1 MKKGNSAALLWT
13 AARTKKYIPAVAV
26 ITVLNILLALSY
38 IALALV
44 SRNVIDIAT
53 ADRQGDLI
61 RTGSLL
67 FLIVVLQVVTGAAIS
82 LLRSYVTGKITISLR
97 DYLFTV
103 TVRKEYG
110 RITSHHSGDLLNR
123 FTSDVD
129 VVVSSAVSII
139 PSVASTVAKII
150 AGIGT
155 LIFLNKTVA
164 LVILVIG
171 VAVPALGRIINRK
184 YKYLHKESQRTEG
197 QTRSF
202 LQECF
207 QNVVVIKSFVS
218 EKPFV
223 VKLNRYMDENFRF
236 KMKRTGVSVF
246 ANIGLYSFFSLG
258 YYAALVWGAG
268 LISGGAITY
277 GTLMAF
283 LQLISQLRAPLQ
295 NVSGIIPQYYSAVAS
310 AERLMELENG
320 EDDAP
325 EPEKEKLLKLR
336 KEFESI
342 NIKNVSFAYD
352 SDDVLENCTFD
363 IQKGRIVA
371 VTGESGCGKSTLFK
385 LLLGLY
391 EPTGGSIE
399 VNGKIP
405 VNAATRGL
413 FSYVPQGNLILSGTI
428 KENLTLCDGAVSDEQ
443 IEKAAKAAEIYDFI
457 MSLPNGFDTVISER
471 GSGLSEGQ
479 LQRVAIARALIY
491 DAPILLLDES
501 TSALD
506 EQTETKLLS
515 NIKAMSDKTVV
526 FITHRNTSIG
536 ICDVIVHAEPDGFK
550 IIKD

>member
-13 AARTKKYIPAVAV
+13 AERTKKYIPAVAV

-61 RTGSLL
+61 MTGSLL

-295 NVSGIIPQYYSAVAS
+295 NVSGLIPQYYSAVAS
-310 AERLMELENG
+310 AERLMELDNG
-320 EDDAP
+320 EDDAADIAQGSNGQCIDIP
-325 EPEKEKLLKLR
+325 HDCDPYTVFRCLAHGNAQQVTAEK
-336 KEFESI
+336 SG
-342 NIKNVSFAYD
+342 D
-352 SDDVLENCTFD
+352 
-363 IQKGRIVA
+363 VA
-371 VTGESGCGKSTLFK
+371 VC
-385 LLLGLY
+385 
-391 EPTGGSIE
+391 
-399 VNGKIP
+399 
-405 VNAATRGL
+405 
-413 FSYVPQGNLILSGTI
+413 
-428 KENLTLCDGAVSDEQ
+428 
-443 IEKAAKAAEIYDFI
+443 
-457 MSLPNGFDTVISER
+457 VISD
-471 GSGLSEGQ
+471 
-479 LQRVAIARALIY
+479 I
-491 DAPILLLDES
+491 D
-501 TSALD
+501 
-506 EQTETKLLS
+506 
-515 NIKAMSDKTVV
+515 
-526 FITHRNTSIG
+526 
-536 ICDVIVHAEPDGFK
+536 CFK
-550 IIKD
+550 

>member
-13 AARTKKYIPAVAV
+13 AERTKKYIPAVAV

-405 VNAATRGL
+405 VNSATRGL

>member
-13 AARTKKYIPAVAV
+13 AARTKKYIPAIAV

-53 ADRQGDLI
+53 ADRQGDLM

-352 SDDVLENCTFD
+352 TDDVLENCTFD

-391 EPTGGSIE
+391 EPTGGTIK

-550 IIKD
+550 IIKG

>member
-1 MKKGNSAALLWT
+1 MKKGNSAALRWT

-26 ITVLNILLALSY
+26 ITVLNVLLALSY
-38 IALALV
+38 VLLALV

-53 ADRQGDLI
+53 GDRQGDLI
-61 RTGSLL
+61 KTGSLL
-67 FLIVVLQVVTGAAIS
+67 FLIVVLQVVMSAAVS

-97 DYLFTV
+97 DYLFAV

-110 RITSHHSGDLLNR
+110 KITSRHSGDLLNR

-129 VVVSSAVSII
+129 VVVSSAVGII
-139 PSVASTVAKII
+139 PSVASTFAKII

-155 LIFLNKTVA
+155 LVFLNKTVA
-164 LVILVIG
+164 IVILIIG
-171 VAVPALGRIINRK
+171 AAVPALGRIINRK

-223 VKLNRYMDENFRF
+223 LKLNRCMEENFRL

-268 LISGGAITY
+268 LISGGAVTY

-310 AERLMELENG
+310 AERLMELEDG
-320 EDDAP
+320 KDDAH
-325 EPEKEKLLKLR
+325 EPEKEKLRELR
-336 KEFESI
+336 REFESI
-342 NIKNVSFAYD
+342 NIKNVSFAYGAE
-352 SDDVLENCTFD
+352 DVIENCTFD
-363 IQKGRIVA
+363 IQKGRIA
-371 VTGESGCGKSTLFK
+371 AITGESGCGKSTLFK

-391 EPTGGSIE
+391 EPTAGSIT

-428 KENLTLCDGAVSDEQ
+428 RENLTLCDGTVSDEQ
-443 IEKAAKAAEIYDFI
+443 IKKAAKAAEIYDFI

-515 NIKAMSDKTVV
+515 NIKSMSDKTVV

-550 IIKD
+550 VIKS